1 MAPTP
6 SPQDAPAFCAFISY
20 SHADE
25 GHATWLQSALE
36 RWKVPRRLVGVE
48 GRFGTIPER
57 LGKVF
62 RDRDELPSASSLSD
76 EIQAALAASETLV
89 VICSPAAARS
99 RWVNEEIRSF
109 KALGKAQRVLALI
122 VDGEPWA
129 SDRADQSDEECFPE
143 ALRYAVDDAGELTRE
158 RTELVAAD
166 LRPGKDGRH
175 AALLKLVA
183 GILGVGFDTLR
194 QREAQR
200 RQRRLLAVTAAA
212 VVGMGIT
219 SFLAASAWFAR
230 IEADEQRAQAEANF
244 DLARDAVDRYLTR
257 VADNPELKTSGLTTL
272 RRQLLETAR
281 EFYQDFAS
289 RQAGQ
294 DITVELAHAHHRLAN
309 ISRVMGDLDV
319 AETEI
324 RLAIDTSGRLLAAD
338 PDNTLHAFNLAN
350 MTSEL
355 GLVLADQGK
364 SKAGA
369 VYADALAR
377 MEALDLW
384 NSDDLSRRSALASL
398 LDNYGQWIERQG
410 RPDEAEKRMQEALRL
425 RQGLVLADPDNLE
438 YPGLVVYSAINLS
451 ALYGRT
457 GQLEAG
463 RDTARLGVEQGE
475 ALLERQPQGP
485 EARIGLSAAYENLG
499 GIEMLLEDF
508 DASAAAYDRSR
519 EIKESLTMDHPAVL
533 DYRLK
538 LAGTYTNLG
547 ELESRQANHDAA
559 LPWYA
564 RSTELLGWILDRSPD
579 MALARYYLSY
589 TCGWQARALDALQ
602 RHAQAVD
609 AWNCAVDNDP
619 TGDTTLV
626 EARDSAR
633 KRL

>member
-1 MAPTP
+1 MALKPP
-6 SPQDAPAFCAFISY
+6 PQSAPAFCAFISY

-25 GHATWLQSALE
+25 RHAAWLQKGLE
-36 RWKVPRRLVGVE
+36 RWKVPRRLVGAE
-48 GRFGTIPER
+48 GRFGPIPER

-62 RDRDELPSASSLSD
+62 LDRDELPSASSLSD

-109 KALGKAQRVLALI
+109 KALGKAQRVLAVI

-129 SDRADQSDEECFPE
+129 SDRADRADEECFPE
-143 ALRYAVDDAGELTRE
+143 ALRYAVDDAGALTLE
-158 RTELVAAD
+158 RTELIAAD

-175 AALLKLVA
+175 AALLKIVA

-194 QREAQR
+194 QRETQR
-200 RQRRLLAVTAAA
+200 RQRRLVAVAAA
-212 VVGMGIT
+212 AIVGMGVT
-219 SFLAASAWFAR
+219 SLLAASAWFAR
-230 IEADEQRAQAEANF
+230 IEADVQRAQAEANF

-257 VADNPELKTSGLTTL
+257 VADNPELKSGGLTTL

-281 EFYQDFAS
+281 EFYQDFAVQ
-289 RQAGQ
+289 QAGQ
-294 DITVELAHAHHRLAN
+294 EITAELAHAHHRLAN

-319 AETEI
+319 AEAEV
-324 RLAIDTSGRLLAAD
+324 RLAIEQTERLLASAPQD
-338 PDNTLHAFNLAN
+338 TLHAFNLAN

-355 GLVLADQGK
+355 GLVLADQDK
-364 SKAGA
+364 PEAGA
-369 VYADALAR
+369 TYAAALEQ
-377 MEALDLW
+377 MEALNLR
-384 NSDDLSRRSALASL
+384 NSDDLFHRSALASL

-410 RPDEAEKRMQEALRL
+410 RPADAESRMREGLRL
-425 RQGLVLADPDNLE
+425 RQELVLADPDNLA
-438 YPGLVVYSAINLS
+438 YQGLVIYSTINLS

-475 ALLERQPQGP
+475 ALLPRQPDNP
-485 EARIGLSAAYENLG
+485 ETRVSLSAAYENLG
-499 GIEMLLEDF
+499 GIEMLLEDYE
-508 DASAAAYDRSR
+508 ASAAAYDRSR
-519 EIKESLTMDHPAVL
+519 EIKVALVMNHPAVL

-547 ELESRQANHDAA
+547 ELASRQAKHQDA
-559 LPWYA
+559 LPWYDQ
-564 RSTELLGWILDRSPD
+564 STELLRWILGRSPD

-589 TCGWQARALDALQ
+589 TCGWQGRAFDALQ

-609 AWNCAVDNDP
+609 AWQCAVDNDP
-619 TGDTTLV
+619 TGDASLLEGL
-626 EARDSAR
+626 EAAR
-633 KRL
+633 RRL